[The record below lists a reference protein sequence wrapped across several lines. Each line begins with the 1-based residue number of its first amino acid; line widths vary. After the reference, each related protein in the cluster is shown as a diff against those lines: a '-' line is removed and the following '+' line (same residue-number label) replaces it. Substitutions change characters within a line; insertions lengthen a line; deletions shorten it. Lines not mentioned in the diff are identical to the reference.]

1 MEFLIRSGPLFEA
14 ILMAKERQNPM
25 YRFLFDN
32 HHPTHVYYRWRL
44 YSILQGDDRIKWRLD
59 KFKMFEG
66 GSWWQPPPH
75 ALFELG
81 MPPQLYDTAYVPKRR
96 RSNDK
101 KQINLRKRSL
111 STEKKIEEKEETD
124 ENKER
129 VERRKRALKNIAEKE
144 EQRKRLKGVLN
155 DQAREE
161 LENILRNLTPEKIAI
176 GDAMVWCLDH
186 AECSKEI
193 TQCIFESLCIKET
206 PLHKKIA
213 RIYLVSDIL
222 ANCAVRVKDAFYY
235 RQHFSDYL
243 LKIFSELN
251 ETLDSIESRLKAEQF
266 RQRVMLCFRNWEDHA
281 VYPTQDLIK
290 WQNVFLGLLKT
301 DGEVD
306 SSIDGEPIPQE
317 EDEDIDGLPIQEGD
331 DDIDGMPMPDDGGSD
346 GGLDGI
352 PIVNDEGNDSNR
364 FTTGSWSALE
374 PADQKFGDL
383 QPAPSKWESIEISRW
398 EKQQSAIRGDK
409 NNSSKLKA
417 FESENGNNDD
427 RIDRK
432 RCRLSK
438 LSPSPEPKES
448 KNRNVTSTSN
458 DEERRQLLREIEMK
472 VMKLQDKLEADGNTS
487 QTEIES
493 EVLKYRQKLVQRME
507 EKLGMIQR
515 CRENSPNRSET
526 KQHRRESSPLRSRES
541 ELKQHRRER
550 SRSPIR
556 TSRRHRRSP
565 DRPRYRGS
573 PIRHSSSRRHAR

>member
-1 MEFLIRSGPLFEA
+1 M
-14 ILMAKERQNPM
+14 
-25 YRFLFDN
+25 
-32 HHPTHVYYRWRL
+32 
-44 YSILQGDDRIKWRLD
+44 QGDDRTKWRLD

-81 MPPQLYDTAYVPKRR
+81 MPPQLYNTAYVPKRR

-101 KQINLRKRSL
+101 KQANNVHKRSS
-111 STEKKIEEKEETD
+111 STEKKIGEEKEETD
-124 ENKER
+124 ESKER
-129 VERRKRALKNIAEKE
+129 VERRKKALKNIAEKE

-155 DQAREE
+155 DQSREE
-161 LENILRNLTPEKIAI
+161 LENLLRNLTPEKIAI

-206 PLHKKIA
+206 PLHRKIA

-235 RQHFSDYL
+235 RQHFGDYL

-251 ETLDSIESRLKAEQF
+251 EALDSIESRLKAEQF

-301 DGEVD
+301 DGGVD

-317 EDEDIDGLPIQEGD
+317 EDEDLDGLPIQEED
-331 DDIDGMPMPDDGGSD
+331 DDIDGMPMPDDVGSD
-346 GGLDGI
+346 GDLDGI
-352 PIVNDEGNDSNR
+352 PIVNDEEDDSKR
-364 FTTGSWSALE
+364 FTTGSWSTLE
-374 PADQKFGDL
+374 PVEQKFGDI
-383 QPAPSKWESIEISRW
+383 QHARSKWESIEISRW
-398 EKQQSAIRGDK
+398 EQQQNAITDNK
-409 NNSSKLKA
+409 NNSKLKA
-417 FESENGNNDD
+417 FDSEEGYHDD
-427 RIDRK
+427 RTDRK

-438 LSPSPEPKES
+438 LTPSPEPKES
-448 KNRNVTSTSN
+448 KNHITASN
-458 DEERRQLLREIEMK
+458 SNDDEERRQMLREIEIK
-472 VMKLQDKLEADGNTS
+472 VMKLQDKLEADGNTL
-487 QTEIES
+487 QS
-493 EVLKYRQKLVQRME
+493 EMDLEVSKYRQKLVQRME
-507 EKLGMIQR
+507 EKLGTIQHR
-515 CRENSPNRSET
+515 RRHSPSRSDSKQHPRENSPI
-526 KQHRRESSPLRSRES
+526 HSRES
-541 ELKQHRRER
+541 ETRQHRRER

-565 DRPRYRGS
+565 DRSRYRGS
-573 PIRHSSSRRHAR
+573 PVRHTASRRH